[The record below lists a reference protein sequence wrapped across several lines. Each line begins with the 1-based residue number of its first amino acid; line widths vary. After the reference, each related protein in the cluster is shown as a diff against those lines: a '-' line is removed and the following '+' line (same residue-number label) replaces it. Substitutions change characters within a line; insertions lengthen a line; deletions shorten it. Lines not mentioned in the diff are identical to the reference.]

1 MRSKTSQIYLPF
13 ILFILIIFSNSC
25 NKDLIETNNWSPE
38 LVIPLTNVKLTL
50 ADLIP
55 EKGSVV
61 YDEDNFIRLAYRDD
75 NVFSFSTDS
84 LIDFSNQEGISEH
97 YDFNELDINNF
108 SEEIDY
114 TFENVL
120 SSDPT
125 IQFFAEAAGIQIPF
139 PDEQQVGG
147 GVFNILSSELDGLG
161 QSEFNLNQFSEI
173 SFISGDLSIGIQNN
187 LPINIENIE
196 VDLQTGIDDIGLL
209 QFNNIE
215 VGQTNYVSK
224 DLSGY
229 SIDNNIIANFI
240 QLTLQEVDPMSQFTL
255 TPDTGIKIF
264 FLIDNIIVSSVTM
277 SFDNQSLTN
286 YETMIDLDLENG
298 EQIHN
303 LELKTGKILYDISSS
318 LNSNITFNL
327 SLPSASLGEDSFQ
340 SQQTI
345 FAGSEPSSG
354 EIDISG
360 LVIDL
365 TTDFN
370 QPYNKIPLIFSVF
383 LNSGSDLI
391 TLTNED
397 FADINFSFS
406 DLTIEFADGNFGDYE
421 IDLGGDIVDIDLQI
435 FDDFD
440 SGLILDDPQ
449 FIIRVFNSV
458 GVGAS
463 INAGLNAFSPNLENA
478 IFNFNEV
485 IDSPN
490 SFGDTIEQIW
500 NYNKNNSSIDEII
513 ALPPQQIEYFG
524 SANLNGNN
532 SQSVNFI
539 GSDSKM
545 TLGVEVDF
553 PMSLNI
559 ANISLKDTIVID
571 ELENVEKI
579 ESLSLI
585 MNIDNGFPLDTK
597 LDLFLRDSISNL
609 NLDTLEIANF
619 SSGIIDQD
627 GYLIDSFFSENQLD
641 LNQEEIIN
649 FAKSNELVLDV
660 TLNTDENQSIRLYSD
675 YEFLVNIGMRIKLDF
690 DE

>member
-1 MRSKTSQIYLPF
+1 MRFKTSQLYYPF
-13 ILFILIIFSNSC
+13 ILFILIIFLNSC
-25 NKDLIETNNWSPE
+25 NKDIIETNNWSPE
-38 LVIPLTNVKLTL
+38 LLVPLTNVKLTL

-61 YDEDNFIRLAYRDD
+61 YDDDNFIRLAYRDD

-108 SEEIDY
+108 SEDIDY

-173 SFISGDLSIGIQNN
+173 SFISGNLSIGIQNN

-240 QLTLQEVDPMSQFTL
+240 QLTLQEVDPMSQFIL

-286 YETMIDLDLENG
+286 YETMIDLELDNG

-649 FAKSNELVLDV
+649 FSKSNELVLDV

>member
-1 MRSKTSQIYLPF
+1 MRFKTSQLYYPF
-13 ILFILIIFSNSC
+13 ILFILIIFLNSC
-25 NKDLIETNNWSPE
+25 NKDIIETNNWSPE
-38 LVIPLTNVKLTL
+38 LLVPLTNVKLTL

-61 YDEDNFIRLAYRDD
+61 YDDDNFIRLAYRDD

-108 SEEIDY
+108 SEDIDY

-173 SFISGDLSIGIQNN
+173 SFISGNLSIGIQNN

-240 QLTLQEVDPMSQFTL
+240 QLTLQEVDPMSQFIL

-286 YETMIDLDLENG
+286 YETMIDLELDNG

-532 SQSVNFI
+532 SKSVNFI

-649 FAKSNELVLDV
+649 FSKSNELVLDV
-660 TLNTDENQSIRLYSD
+660 TLNTDQNQSIRLYSD